1 MYVCMYVVIFPCPE
15 VTIASRNCTISP
27 GRDINVTQYSNRQR
41 YNMGSFHSRLWK
53 ITLPVSLPLLAFVY
67 LRWKQMQVKK
77 IELFRQVGYVSGLFI
92 YPVKSCAGIELENAV
107 CFTEG
112 IQFDRYVEFIRS
124 SPLHRV
130 YLCLLL

>member
-1 MYVCMYVVIFPCPE
+1 
-15 VTIASRNCTISP
+15 
-27 GRDINVTQYSNRQR
+27 
-41 YNMGSFHSRLWK
+41 MGSFHSRLWK
-53 ITLPVSLPLLAFVY
+53 IALPVSLPLLAFAY
-67 LRWKQMQVKK
+67 LRWRQMQVKK

-112 IQFDRYVEFIRS
+112 IQFDRYIEFIRS

>member
-1 MYVCMYVVIFPCPE
+1 
-15 VTIASRNCTISP
+15 
-27 GRDINVTQYSNRQR
+27 
-41 YNMGSFHSRLWK
+41 MGSFQSRFWK
-53 ITLPVSLPLLAFVY
+53 IALPVSLPLLAFAY
-67 LRWKQMQVKK
+67 LRWRQMQVKK

-92 YPVKSCAGIELENAV
+92 YPVKSCAGIELENAM

-112 IQFDRYVEFIRS
+112 IQFDRYIEFIRS

>member
-1 MYVCMYVVIFPCPE
+1 
-15 VTIASRNCTISP
+15 
-27 GRDINVTQYSNRQR
+27 
-41 YNMGSFHSRLWK
+41 MGSFYSRLWK
-53 ITLPVSLPLLAFVY
+53 IALPVSLPLLAFAY
-67 LRWKQMQVKK
+67 LRWRQMQVKK

>member
-1 MYVCMYVVIFPCPE
+1 
-15 VTIASRNCTISP
+15 
-27 GRDINVTQYSNRQR
+27 
-41 YNMGSFHSRLWK
+41 
-53 ITLPVSLPLLAFVY
+53 
-67 LRWKQMQVKK
+67 MQVKK